1 MANNTTE
8 LGTAP
13 VYKLLWKYALPAII
27 AMTASSLYNIVDSIY
42 IGHGCGAL
50 ALGALTVAKPF
61 MDICAAF
68 GSLVGVGASSLLAIY
83 LGERDYE
90 KANMV
95 LGNVIV
101 LNIVL
106 SAIVMAAGLI
116 WLDPILYAFGASED
130 TIVYA
135 HEYMEIIL
143 YGNILTHIYFGLNSM
158 LRSAGHPRFSMTATI
173 VAVTINI
180 ILDPIFIFG
189 LDMGVRGAALAT
201 VISQAV
207 AVVWQL
213 TKFMDKS
220 ELVRFHRGI
229 WILDR
234 GITKRALAIGMAPFL
249 YNIAHCFVVIII
261 NNQLKNYG
269 GDIAIASYGVINRM
283 TFVFAMMVMGL
294 NQGMQPIAGFN
305 YGAKQYHRM
314 LQSFYLTCLYA
325 TGVMAIVFVL
335 GEFFP
340 EAVTKVFTHDP
351 VLINGTI
358 GPMRIICCSMLII
371 GFQMVTGNLFTSIG
385 MAGKSIFL
393 SLTRQVLYLI
403 PLTLVMP
410 MVFAEPLNGVWWS
423 IPISDTLSAITA
435 AVMLWIQIS
444 KFKKMIEEQEA
455 WISSTPPEPD

>member
-1 MANNTTE
+1 MSRTTE

-13 VYKLLWKYALPAII
+13 VHKLLWKYALPAII
-27 AMTASSLYNIVDSIY
+27 AMTATSLYNIVDTIY

-83 LGERDYE
+83 LGEKDYE
-90 KANMV
+90 RANRV

-101 LNIVL
+101 MNLIL
-106 SAIVMAAGLI
+106 SAIVMTVGLI
-116 WLDPILYAFGASED
+116 WLDPILMAFGASEA
-130 TIVYA
+130 TLLYA

-143 YGNILTHIYFGLNSM
+143 YGNILTHIYFGLNAM

-173 VAVTINI
+173 VAVIINI

-213 TKFMDKS
+213 TKFMDKN

-229 WILDR
+229 WRLNR
-234 GITKRALAIGMAPFL
+234 HITLRALAIGMSPFL

-261 NNQLKNYG
+261 NNQLKNFG
-269 GDIAIASYGVINRM
+269 GDMAIASYGVINRL

-294 NQGMQPIAGFN
+294 NQGMQPIAGYN
-305 YGAKQYHRM
+305 YGAKQFDRV
-314 LQSFYLTCLYA
+314 LKSFYLTCAYA
-325 TGVMAIVFVL
+325 TGVMGIVFVL
-335 GEFFP
+335 GECFP
-340 EAVTKVFTHDP
+340 DWMTRMFTHDAE
-351 VLINGTI
+351 LIAQTI
-358 GPMRIICCSMLII
+358 RPMRIVCSTMLII
-371 GFQMVTGNLFTSIG
+371 GFQMVTGNLFTSVG
-385 MAGKSIFL
+385 KAGKAIFL

-403 PLTLVMP
+403 PLVLWLPTI
-410 MVFAEPLNGVWWS
+410 FATPIDGVWWS
-423 IPISDTLSAITA
+423 IPISDTISAVTA
-435 AVMLWIQIS
+435 IIVLLASRRKLHM
-444 KFKKMIEEQEA
+444 
-455 WISSTPPEPD
+455 